1 VEHQSEKGK
10 VDGTSLREVQHP
22 GPVSLQNSRFG
33 IFCIFLLISL
43 AIRFSFA
50 NGKSTALVLDSGATH
65 TSAIPVY
72 DGYCVTQAI
81 IRSPLGGDA
90 ITTWCKQFLDEQGV
104 EVVPSYMIH
113 SKETVGE
120 RDKAVWTRKPNL
132 PEVTK
137 SYHDAMTKV

>member
-1 VEHQSEKGK
+1 M
-10 VDGTSLREVQHP
+10 
-22 GPVSLQNSRFG
+22 
-33 IFCIFLLISL
+33 
-43 AIRFSFA
+43 
-50 NGKSTALVLDSGATH
+50 LDSGATH

-72 DGYCVTQAI
+72 DGYCITQAI
-81 IRSPLGGDA
+81 VRSPLGGDA

-104 EVVPSYMIH
+104 EVVPSYMIQ

-137 SYHDAMTKV
+137 SYHDAMTKVFVTLESSVHFFSFPIFVGSYSRLSGIGTASVRHSVRCRVI